1 MASSAKSDPTSSQET
16 TLIPSSVY
24 QEFEPEASSRRECP
38 ICYHGLPIDTG
49 EHIYHTCCGQ
59 IICHGCAIGKQRT
72 QLKESQFKKLG
83 IIVEDTTPEEEQ
95 FRLIK
100 EHGNNIYICPYCRT
114 PPPFGDQELLQRLY
128 DRIEIRND
136 RDYTIALIQLG
147 SYYNN
152 GERGLPQNLTKA
164 EELYKEAYDHD
175 DPVAAWNLS
184 CLYRNHYSDQKEKE
198 KEMECLLRGEMLGDI
213 KCIQVLAKCAHDS
226 GNMEEFTRLWMKV
239 VCLGGDTSILL
250 DCYRVNLLSKD
261 DLATTLRANQAV
273 KNELETKR
281 RDFASRYAQFLH
293 DAS

>member
-128 DRIEIRND
+128 DRVEVRND
-136 RDYTIALIQLG
+136 RDYTMALNQLG
-147 SYYNN
+147 SFYRA
-152 GERGLPQNLTKA
+152 GKHGLPQNLKKA
-164 EELYKEAYDHD
+164 EELYTKACDLG
-175 DPVAAWNLS
+175 DPYAAWNLS
-184 CLYRNHYSDQKEKE
+184 CLYRNHYPDQKEKARE
-198 KEMECLLRGEMLGDI
+198 YLLRGEMLGNY
-213 KCIQVLAKCAHDS
+213 KCTEVLADHACDS
-226 GNMEEFTRLWMKV
+226 DDMEEFTRLWLKA
-239 VCLGGDTSILL
+239 VCLGGDVTYLL
-250 DCYRVNLLSKD
+250 KCYQLNLLSKD
-261 DLATTLRANQAV
+261 DLATALRANQAV
-273 KNELETKR
+273 KNEVETKR
-281 RDFASRYAQFLH
+281 RDFASRYKQFC